1 MQNSISL
8 LKNKSEPAMDLRVLL
23 VADYANVTREGKLNV
38 MGRFTN
44 ISARQFP
51 AVHPEM
57 WLIAMLSAAP
67 AEYNT
72 TRKLT
77 VKLLNEDATV
87 EIMNWSRDIT
97 VPQGTAGRRVEM
109 NQIVRLAGLVFP
121 SEGAYQ
127 FSFLVDNDE
136 KGTLV
141 IDLLKIEE

>member
-1 MQNSISL
+1 
-8 LKNKSEPAMDLRVLL
+8 MDLRVLL
-23 VADYANVTREGKLNV
+23 VADYANVSKEGKLNV
-38 MGRFTN
+38 MGIFTN
-44 ISARQFP
+44 ITASKFP
-51 AVHPEM
+51 AFHAEM

-67 AEYNT
+67 AEYGT

-87 EIMNWSRDIT
+87 EIMRWSRDMV

-109 NQIVRLAGLVFP
+109 NQVVRLVGLEFP
-121 SEGAYQ
+121 SKGAYQ

-141 IDLLKIEE
+141 IDLLEKSG